1 MKRILILFTILSL
14 IFCNG
19 INVFATEHIYSYDTV
34 KEAEELINYL
44 ELFEYENRREET
56 ITRADFAVY
65 AGRIL
70 NVDEFSQNSVTY
82 FVDIPLDHWA
92 LNSINTLVTMGYISV
107 PQDNNFRPDDAIS
120 FEEAVKILVS
130 MLGYDRY
137 AQYNGGYPKGYMKTA
152 QKIEMLDDIED
163 CTALTY
169 EKAVILFANA
179 LNIPI
184 FEEVIFEN
192 DYTSFSQSKTET
204 LLSMY
209 QNIYRTEGVVDA
221 INNSSIYS
229 ESGVGENR
237 ISVDGTLYE
246 SAEINLKFL
255 GCDVVAYYFKDEKS
269 SLGQIKFIML
279 NYDSKKMIYI
289 TDEDFV
295 SFDDS
300 FNLRYY
306 KNDSS
311 PRVTEKTLP
320 RNACYIYNGVAI
332 TDNIV
337 EKMNITN
344 GSIKILQTETVGG
357 YTVIIEQASVMV
369 ATHVDAENKRVY
381 CNGGEE
387 NYLDFSGSKIDC
399 VIFNKNHSKIDFSA
413 IKAEDVLT
421 VFEVPGKSMYVY
433 LNDTVV
439 SGTLEKIKVDETSKY
454 FVINGIEYKVNST
467 FYDSL
472 IREISVGDTATF
484 KFDLYGEI
492 AFLKITNKNDE
503 FLYGY
508 YCGMAKTDG
517 IDKTVRIRLFNQNGE
532 IVVYDIADRVKIDG
546 GAHNGAEE
554 ISSALNVSLNE
565 AQVIYSTLSGSNAY
579 KNRLIRY
586 KLNTENKISEIDT
599 PYLSEKENDASLS
612 YVSAEKS
619 CDYVQTTTNYGLFG
633 STMPFNNSTLLFKVP
648 TETALEAGEYDRFAV
663 TELPSTL
670 KYPSNIDAIGY
681 RASSEGGFC
690 DVIVAVTADMYGVLA
705 DDNLMV
711 DEIYKSLNSDGEV
724 VECIKG
730 YTGGVEYTYYVSE
743 DVTNSAGESVPLG
756 DSGIERGDIVV
767 LSFDNNGNVI
777 RYCLFY
783 DADAGVY
790 DITGTGA
797 VVTADSYN
805 TANFKNAY
813 TAKRRFTVGYVKENY
828 GGLLGISYDK
838 GAAVAER
845 YYAVPITVTVY
856 DSTCERKQIYKGTIA
871 DVVDYE
877 SAGNDCSRIVVY
889 AVSSMWRTYY
899 IYK

>member
-1 MKRILILFTILSL
+1 MKRILILFTVLSL

-19 INVFATEHIYSYDTV
+19 INVIATEHIYSYDTV
-34 KEAEELINYL
+34 KEAEELIDYL
-44 ELFEYENRREET
+44 ELFEYENRRDET

-70 NVDEFSQNSVTY
+70 NVDEFSQNSATY
-82 FVDIPLDHWA
+82 FADIPLDHWA
-92 LNSINTLVTMGYISV
+92 INSINTLATMGYISV

-137 AQYNGGYPKGYMKTA
+137 AQYNGGYPKGYMTTA
-152 QKIEMLDDIED
+152 QKLEMLDGIED
-163 CTALTY
+163 SRVLTY
-169 EKAVILFANA
+169 EKMAILFANA

-184 FEEVIFEN
+184 FEEVVFGN

-221 INNSSIYS
+221 ISNSSIYS
-229 ESGVGENR
+229 ENGVGENR
-237 ISVDGTLYE
+237 ISIDGTLYE
-246 SAEINLKFL
+246 STESNLKFF
-255 GCDVVAYYFKDEKS
+255 GCDVVAYYYKDEKS

-279 NYDSKKMIYI
+279 NYDSNKMIYI
-289 TDEDFV
+289 TDENFV

-300 FNLRYY
+300 FTLKYY

-311 PRVTEKTLP
+311 SRVAEKTLP
-320 RNACYIYNGVAI
+320 RNAIFIYNGVAI
-332 TDNIV
+332 SENIV

-344 GSIKILQTETVGG
+344 GTIKILKSETVGG

-369 ATHVDAENKRVY
+369 VSHVDTDNKLVY

-387 NYLDFSGSKIDC
+387 NYIDFSGAEADC
-399 VIFNKNHSKIDFSA
+399 VIFNKNHSKLDFSA
-413 IKAEDVLT
+413 IKEEDVLT
-421 VFEVPGKSMYVY
+421 VFEVPSKSMYVY

-439 SGTLEKIKVDETSKY
+439 SGTLEKTRDDKASKY
-454 FVINGIEYKVNST
+454 FTISGTEYKVNSA

-472 IREISVGDTATF
+472 IRKISVGDTATF
-484 KFDLYGEI
+484 KLDLYGEI
-492 AFLKITNKNDE
+492 AFLKITNKNDA

-508 YCGMAKTDG
+508 YCEMAKTDG
-517 IDKTVRIRLFNQNGE
+517 IDKTVQMRLFNQNGD
-532 IVVYDIADRVKIDG
+532 IAVYDMADRVKIDG
-546 GAHNGAEE
+546 DSNNGAEE
-554 ISSALNVSLNE
+554 IMSSLNASLDE
-565 AQVIYSTLSGSNAY
+565 AQVIYGTLSGSNAY

-599 PYLSEKENDASLS
+599 PYLSEKENDTSLS
-612 YVSAEKS
+612 YVGAEKS
-619 CDYVQTTTNYGLFG
+619 CDYVQTVTNYGLFG

-648 TETALEAGEYDRFAV
+648 TEAALAANEYERFAV
-663 TELPSTL
+663 TELPATL
-670 KYPSNIDAIGY
+670 KYPSNVDAIGY

-690 DVIVAVTADMYGVLA
+690 DVIVAVTADAYGIMA

-711 DEIYKSLNSDGEV
+711 DEIYTSVNSEGEV
-724 VECIKG
+724 VECITG

-743 DVTNSAGESVPLG
+743 DVTNAAGENVPLA
-756 DSGIERGDIVV
+756 DAGIARGDIVV
-767 LSFDNNGNVI
+767 LGFDNNGNVI

-783 DADAGVY
+783 DADTGVY
-790 DITGTGA
+790 DKTGTGA
-797 VVTADSYN
+797 EVTADSYN
-805 TANFKNAY
+805 TTNFKNAY

-838 GAAVAER
+838 GGAVAER

-856 DSTCERKQIYKGTIA
+856 DSTCERNQIHMGTIA
-871 DVVDYE
+871 DVIDYE
-877 SAGNDCSRIVVY
+877 SAGNDCSKIVVY